1 MCRPGSY
8 YIIQFDDNGSIIRPI
23 YLDRMSIC
31 QKRNRRDDSS
41 FMGVLSR
48 VGNEWEYMIREIDR
62 LRADNN
68 RLRTDNSRIRNER
81 DNYREKRDTGNKQ
94 YEHCY
99 RAYKRLKTESEELAA
114 RVGVL
119 ETSTVTQQELSDALA
134 AEERARHH
142 AHELEL
148 VVHNLDEEAY
158 ELREEASELRR
169 KFVEADEH
177 LNNEFEPEHVEHV
190 ILDHIHMLELS
201 KANQEA
207 FTEPVKKMQYVK
219 LVRTSEKNHFYKFVF
234 IETQTGRLCEV
245 ENIVTHAD
253 ATARKCVNRG
263 INSKR
268 KAVAVSESDAACFV
282 QRLVKQGFTKADVQ
296 VKWNKSMNFRWTDAF
311 GRKGDVRAKASR
323 DFLSSPQFFDEPLC
337 PEILARVQELRGPLI
352 SGNDFPSTCLY
363 CGGPASEDDHYMS
376 RVRNGRI
383 NKYLDCAINLVPS
396 CRCHR
401 AGKDTKNSPASPLE
415 WWLDKTHVIRRK
427 NKHHPQNKLAE
438 YPERRAAIEKN
449 LRAFHAFFEE
459 FAPALDEEY
468 YAKSKEDIEV
478 VLQETWTT
486 LADELVKFD
495 IKDYNRFNG
504 STLIKD
510 TNQRFKASLTR

>member
-1 MCRPGSY
+1 M
-8 YIIQFDDNGSIIRPI
+8 
-23 YLDRMSIC
+23 MSNC
-31 QKRNRRDDSS
+31 KKRKNIDESP
-41 FMGVLSR
+41 FIGILNQ
-48 VGNEWEYMIREIDR
+48 VGNKLEYMKHEIGA
-62 LRADNN
+62 LRVENDK
-68 RLRTDNSRIRNER
+68 LRTER
-81 DNYREKRDTGNKQ
+81 DTYRDKRDVGLKD
-94 YEHCY
+94 YGRCY
-99 RAYKRLKTESEELAA
+99 RAYKRLKNQSAELVL

-119 ETSTVTQQELSDALA
+119 ETSTVTKKELKDAIVA
-134 AEERARHH
+134 KERARLH
-142 AHELEL
+142 ARELEL
-148 VVHNLDEEAY
+148 TVHNLDEEAH
-158 ELREEASELRR
+158 ELREEAIELRR

-177 LNNEFEPEHVEHV
+177 LNNEFEIKQVEYV
-190 ILDHIHMLELS
+190 TLDHIRLLELS
-201 KANQEA
+201 KANLEA
-207 FTEPVKKMQYVK
+207 FIEPVKKMQYVK
-219 LVRTSEKNHFYKFVF
+219 LVRTSEKNHFYKLVF
-234 IETQTGRLCEV
+234 IETESGLVREV
-245 ENIVTHAD
+245 EDIVTHAD

-263 INSKR
+263 INSKNR
-268 KAVAVSESDAACFV
+268 AVAVCDADAAHYV
-282 QRLVKQGFTKADVQ
+282 KRLVEQGFSKGDVQ
-296 VKWNKSMNFRWTDAF
+296 SKWNKSMNFRWTDAF

-337 PEILARVQELRGPLI
+337 PEILVRVQELRGPLI
-352 SGNDFPSTCLY
+352 SGNDLSSTCLY

-401 AGKDTKNSPASPLE
+401 AGKDTKNSPASPLD

-427 NKHHPQNKLAE
+427 NKHHPQNKLVN

-495 IKDYNRFNG
+495 IKDSSRFEG
-504 STLIKD
+504 STLIKN
-510 TNQRFKASLTR
+510 TNERFKSSLVI